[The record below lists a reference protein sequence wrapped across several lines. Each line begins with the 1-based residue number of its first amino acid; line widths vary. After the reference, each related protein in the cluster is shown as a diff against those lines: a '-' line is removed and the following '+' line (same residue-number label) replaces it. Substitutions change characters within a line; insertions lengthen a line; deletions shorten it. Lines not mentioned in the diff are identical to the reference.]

1 MESVA
6 NKILF
11 GSLRSL
17 KDSLASVTLSIM
29 PNDVRAQ
36 RPVLDDTDRAI
47 LSVLASDARTPNNAI
62 ADAVGIAPSTCLA
75 RIRTLRERGVIRGFH
90 ADIDPAALGR
100 GLQAMI
106 AVRLRAHTRER
117 VQEFIRDVPGLPDVV
132 GVWHVAGAD
141 DYLLHIAVAD
151 SDALRDFVL
160 EHLTS
165 YPAAGHTE
173 TSLIFGH
180 LRGAGGAATPAAGK
194 AQVNLTITCVQ
205 CHLMISRRRLAK

>member
-1 MESVA
+1 
-6 NKILF
+6 
-11 GSLRSL
+11 
-17 KDSLASVTLSIM
+17 M
-29 PNDVRAQ
+29 PNDLRAP

-47 LSVLASDARTPNNAI
+47 LAVLAADARTPNNAI

-160 EHLTS
+160 EHLTTH
-165 YPAAGHTE
+165 PAVGHTE

-180 LRGAGGAATPAAGK
+180 LRGAGGTASPAGTAAATATATAAT
-194 AQVNLTITCVQ
+194 AAATAALPTTPPTPDQT
-205 CHLMISRRRLAK
+205 SRR

>member
-11 GSLRSL
+11 EPCRLL
-17 KDSLASVTLSIM
+17 KGSLASVTLSTM
-29 PNDVRAQ
+29 PNDLRAQ

-47 LSVLASDARTPNNAI
+47 LAVLASDARTPNNAI

-160 EHLTS
+160 EHLTTH
-165 YPAAGHTE
+165 PAVGHTE

-180 LRGAGGAATPAAGK
+180 LRGAGGAASPAAGK
-194 AQVNLTITCVQ
+194 APVTD
-205 CHLMISRRRLAK
+205 

>member
-11 GSLRSL
+11 LSRCSL
-17 KDSLASVTLSIM
+17 KDSLASVTLSPM
-29 PNDVRAQ
+29 PNDLRAP

-47 LSVLASDARTPNNAI
+47 LAVLASDARTPNNAI
-62 ADAVGIAPSTCLA
+62 AEAVGIAPSTCLA

-160 EHLTS
+160 EHLTTH
-165 YPAAGHTE
+165 PAVGHTE

-180 LRGAGGAATPAAGK
+180 LRGAGGAASPAAGK
-194 AQVNLTITCVQ
+194 AVTD
-205 CHLMISRRRLAK
+205 

>member
-1 MESVA
+1 VESAA

-11 GSLRSL
+11 EPLRSL
-17 KDSLASVTLSIM
+17 KNSLASVTLSTM
-29 PNDVRAQ
+29 PNDLRAQ

-47 LSVLASDARTPNNAI
+47 LAVLASDARTPNNAI
-62 ADAVGIAPSTCLA
+62 AEAVGIAPSTCLA

-160 EHLTS
+160 EHLTTH
-165 YPAAGHTE
+165 PAVGHTE

-194 AQVNLTITCVQ
+194 AQVTD
-205 CHLMISRRRLAK
+205 

>member
-1 MESVA
+1 MGSIA
-6 NKILF
+6 NKIL
-11 GSLRSL
+11 RAPEQSL
-17 KDSLASVTLSIM
+17 KYSVASVTLAGM
-29 PNDVRAQ
+29 PNDLRAA
-36 RPVLDDTDRAI
+36 RPVLDDIDRAI
-47 LSVLASDARTPNNAI
+47 LAVLAADARTPNNAI
-62 ADAVGIAPSTCLA
+62 ADTVGIAPSTCLA

-90 ADIDPAALGR
+90 ADIDPTALGR

-160 EHLTS
+160 EHLTTH
-165 YPAAGHTE
+165 PAVGHTE

-180 LRGAGGAATPAAGK
+180 LRGSVGTADLPRQQT
-194 AQVNLTITCVQ
+194 
-205 CHLMISRRRLAK
+205 

>member
-1 MESVA
+1 
-6 NKILF
+6 
-11 GSLRSL
+11 
-17 KDSLASVTLSIM
+17 M
-29 PNDVRAQ
+29 PNDLRAPG
-36 RPVLDDTDRAI
+36 PVLDDIDRAI
-47 LSVLASDARTPNNAI
+47 LAVLAADARTPNNAI

-90 ADIDPAALGR
+90 ADIDPTALGR

-117 VQEFIRDVPGLPDVV
+117 VQEFIRDVPALPDVV

-160 EHLTS
+160 EHLTTH
-165 YPAAGHTE
+165 PAVGHTE

-180 LRGAGGAATPAAGK
+180 LRGAGGAASPAGTAAATAAAKAATAAASTAATAPTPPTSH
-194 AQVNLTITCVQ
+194 QPRQ
-205 CHLMISRRRLAK
+205 R

>member
-11 GSLRSL
+11 LVHCSL
-17 KDSLASVTLSIM
+17 KDSLVSVTLSTM
-29 PNDVRAQ
+29 PNDLRAP

-47 LSVLASDARTPNNAI
+47 LAVLASDARTPNNAI
-62 ADAVGIAPSTCLA
+62 AEAVGIAPSTCLA

-90 ADIDPAALGR
+90 ADIDPTALGR

-160 EHLTS
+160 EHLTTH
-165 YPAAGHTE
+165 PAVGHTE

-180 LRGAGGAATPAAGK
+180 LRGAGGAASPVAGK
-194 AQVNLTITCVQ
+194 VPVTD
-205 CHLMISRRRLAK
+205 

>member
-1 MESVA
+1 M
-6 NKILF
+6 
-11 GSLRSL
+11 
-17 KDSLASVTLSIM
+17 ASVTLSGM

-36 RPVLDDTDRAI
+36 ARKDPKPVPPALDDTDRAI
-47 LSVLASDARTPNNAI
+47 LAVLAADARTPNNAI

-160 EHLTS
+160 EHLTTH
-165 YPAAGHTE
+165 PAVGHTE

-180 LRGAGGAATPAAGK
+180 LRGAGGGA
-194 AQVNLTITCVQ
+194 VS
-205 CHLMISRRRLAK
+205 H

>member
-1 MESVA
+1 MGSIA
-6 NKILF
+6 NKILHRTH
-11 GSLRSL
+11 SSL
-17 KDSLASVTLSIM
+17 KDSVVSVTLARMS
-29 PNDVRAQ
+29 NDLRAP

-47 LSVLASDARTPNNAI
+47 LAVLAADARTPNNAI

-160 EHLTS
+160 EHLTTH
-165 YPAAGHTE
+165 PAVGHTE

-180 LRGAGGAATPAAGK
+180 LRGAGGTSAANTSG
-194 AQVNLTITCVQ
+194 
-205 CHLMISRRRLAK
+205 

>member
-1 MESVA
+1 MESGA

-11 GSLRSL
+11 RLLRSL
-17 KDSLASVTLSIM
+17 KNSLASVTLSSM
-29 PNDVRAQ
+29 PNDLRAH

-47 LSVLASDARTPNNAI
+47 LAVLASDARTPNNAI

-75 RIRTLRERGVIRGFH
+75 RIRMLRDRGVIRGFH

-160 EHLTS
+160 EHLTTH
-165 YPAAGHTE
+165 PAVGHTE

-180 LRGAGGAATPAAGK
+180 LRGAGGAASPAAGT
-194 AQVNLTITCVQ
+194 AQVTD
-205 CHLMISRRRLAK
+205 

>member
-1 MESVA
+1 
-6 NKILF
+6 
-11 GSLRSL
+11 
-17 KDSLASVTLSIM
+17 M
-29 PNDVRAQ
+29 PNDLRAP
-36 RPVLDDTDRAI
+36 RPVLDDIDRAI
-47 LSVLASDARTPNNAI
+47 LAVLAADARTPNNAV

-90 ADIDPAALGR
+90 ADIDPTALGR

-160 EHLTS
+160 EHLTTH
-165 YPAAGHTE
+165 PAVGHTE

-180 LRGAGGAATPAAGK
+180 LRGAGGTTSPAVPASAAPAPPTPDRAG
-194 AQVNLTITCVQ
+194 Q
-205 CHLMISRRRLAK
+205 R

>member
-1 MESVA
+1 
-6 NKILF
+6 
-11 GSLRSL
+11 
-17 KDSLASVTLSIM
+17 M
-29 PNDVRAQ
+29 PNDLRAPK
-36 RPVLDDTDRAI
+36 PVLDDTDRAI
-47 LSVLASDARTPNNAI
+47 LAVLAADARTPNNAV
-62 ADAVGIAPSTCLA
+62 AEAVGIAPSTCLA

-90 ADIDPAALGR
+90 ADIDPTALGR

-117 VQEFIRDVPGLPDVV
+117 VKEFIRDVPGLPDVV

-160 EHLTS
+160 EHLTTH
-165 YPAAGHTE
+165 PAVGHTE

-180 LRGAGGAATPAAGK
+180 LRGAVGATSPAAGP
-194 AQVNLTITCVQ
+194 ATGQVTGTPVT
-205 CHLMISRRRLAK
+205 H

>member
-1 MESVA
+1 MGSIA
-6 NKILF
+6 NKILWR
-11 GSLRSL
+11 GDRSL
-17 KDSLASVTLSIM
+17 KDSVASVTLAGM
-29 PNDVRAQ
+29 PNDLRD
-36 RPVLDDTDRAI
+36 RKPVLDDTDRAI
-47 LSVLASDARTPNNAI
+47 LAILAADARTPNNAI
-62 ADAVGIAPSTCLA
+62 AEAAGIAPSTCLA

-90 ADIDPAALGR
+90 ADIDPTALGR

-117 VQEFIRDVPGLPDVV
+117 VAEFIRDVPGLPDVV

-160 EHLTS
+160 EHLTTH
-165 YPAAGHTE
+165 PAVGHTE

-180 LRGAGGAATPAAGK
+180 LRGAVGATSPVGVNSRPGAAVTD
-194 AQVNLTITCVQ
+194 
-205 CHLMISRRRLAK
+205 

>member
-1 MESVA
+1 MESIA
-6 NKILF
+6 NKILY
-11 GSLRSL
+11 GAARLLR
-17 KDSLASVTLSIM
+17 DSVLPVILSAM
-29 PNDVRAQ
+29 PNDVRAA

-47 LSVLASDARTPNNAI
+47 LAVLSADARTPNNAI
-62 ADAVGIAPSTCLA
+62 AEAVGIAPSTCLA

-90 ADIDPAALGR
+90 ADIDPTALGR

-117 VQEFIRDVPGLPDVV
+117 VQEFMRDVPGLPDVV

-160 EHLTS
+160 EHLTTH
-165 YPAAGHTE
+165 PAVGHTE

-180 LRGAGGAATPAAGK
+180 LRGAVGATAPVTDQTPIGP
-194 AQVNLTITCVQ
+194 LP
-205 CHLMISRRRLAK
+205 SER

>member
-6 NKILF
+6 NKILLL
-11 GSLRSL
+11 SRCSL
-17 KDSLASVTLSIM
+17 KDSLASVTLSTM
-29 PNDVRAQ
+29 PNDLRAP

-47 LSVLASDARTPNNAI
+47 LAVLASDARTPNNAI
-62 ADAVGIAPSTCLA
+62 AEAVGIAPSTCLA

-160 EHLTS
+160 EHLTTH
-165 YPAAGHTE
+165 PAVGHTE

-180 LRGAGGAATPAAGK
+180 LRGAGGAASPAAGK
-194 AQVNLTITCVQ
+194 AVTD
-205 CHLMISRRRLAK
+205 

>member
-1 MESVA
+1 LA
-6 NKILF
+6 AQQA
-11 GSLRSL
+11 L
-17 KDSLASVTLSIM
+17 KDSAAPLILRSM
-29 PNDVRAQ
+29 PNDVRGH
-36 RPVLDDTDRAI
+36 RPALDPVDRAI
-47 LSVLASDARTPNNAI
+47 LAVLAADARTPNNAI
-62 ADAVGIAPSTCLA
+62 AEAVGIAPSTCLA
-75 RIRTLRERGVIRGFH
+75 RIRALRERGVIRGFH

-117 VQEFIRDVPGLPDVV
+117 VKEFIRDVPGLPGVV

-160 EHLTS
+160 EHLTTH
-165 YPAAGHTE
+165 PAVGHTE

-180 LRGAGGAATPAAGK
+180 LRGTVGATGAIGVPGAAGAGGGAPVTD
-194 AQVNLTITCVQ
+194 
-205 CHLMISRRRLAK
+205 

>member
-1 MESVA
+1 
-6 NKILF
+6 
-11 GSLRSL
+11 
-17 KDSLASVTLSIM
+17 M
-29 PNDVRAQ
+29 PNDLRAA

-47 LSVLASDARTPNNAI
+47 LAVLAADARTPNNAI
-62 ADAVGIAPSTCLA
+62 AEAVGIAPSTCLA

-160 EHLTS
+160 EHLTTH
-165 YPAAGHTE
+165 PAVGHTE

-180 LRGAGGAATPAAGK
+180 LRGAVGATAPATASATATVSATAAAAAPASTTSSVGR
-194 AQVNLTITCVQ
+194 VVTD
-205 CHLMISRRRLAK
+205 

>member
-11 GSLRSL
+11 LAHCSL
-17 KDSLASVTLSIM
+17 KDSLVSVTLSTM
-29 PNDVRAQ
+29 PNDLRAP

-47 LSVLASDARTPNNAI
+47 LAVLASDARTPNNAI
-62 ADAVGIAPSTCLA
+62 AEAVGIAPSTCLA

-160 EHLTS
+160 EHLTTH
-165 YPAAGHTE
+165 PAVGHTE

-180 LRGAGGAATPAAGK
+180 LRGAGGAASPAAGK
-194 AQVNLTITCVQ
+194 VPVTD
-205 CHLMISRRRLAK
+205 

>member
-160 EHLTS
+160 EHLTTH
-165 YPAAGHTE
+165 PAVGHTE

-180 LRGAGGAATPAAGK
+180 LRGAGGAASPDRGGVPGK
-194 AQVNLTITCVQ
+194 AAVTD
-205 CHLMISRRRLAK
+205 

>member
-1 MESVA
+1 
-6 NKILF
+6 
-11 GSLRSL
+11 
-17 KDSLASVTLSIM
+17 M
-29 PNDVRAQ
+29 PNDLRAP

-47 LSVLASDARTPNNAI
+47 LAVLAADARTPNNAI
-62 ADAVGIAPSTCLA
+62 AEAVGIAPSTCLA
-75 RIRTLRERGVIRGFH
+75 RIRMLRERGVIRGFH

-117 VQEFIRDVPGLPDVV
+117 VQEFIRDVPALPDVV

-160 EHLTS
+160 EHLTTH
-165 YPAAGHTE
+165 PAVGHTE

-180 LRGAGGAATPAAGK
+180 LRGAGGAASASPASPAGQ
-194 AQVNLTITCVQ
+194 ASPASPASPA
-205 CHLMISRRRLAK
+205 SRAPDSGRATVTD